1 MPLRDPL
8 DPSDLTAG
16 KHHNP
21 RVLRPSTL
29 KNAPAKLGANMNRSG
44 DLSPDKPRKDP
55 YMLPLS
61 AVSGYDKRFQQAARV
76 FEAADRRAQAAKK
89 GRRK

>member
-1 MPLRDPL
+1 MKGDPL
-8 DPSDLTAG
+8 FPGTVGDQ

-29 KNAPAKLGANMNRSG
+29 KNAPAKTGAAMNRSG
-44 DLSPDKPRKDP
+44 DLSPDKPRTDP
-55 YMLPLS
+55 YMPPLS